1 LIDWYGS
8 ISPYQTFNLTT
19 ANTVFADLNGR
30 SGYPLK
36 FGIMEDKGALKYSC
50 PTSGLTESGTVACL
64 QGALMQ
70 DMDYINT
77 HYVNS
82 GVYWTDGGRP
92 IVAYFGGK
100 SDWPILIAADWDA
113 VWSAVKSHTDAYV
126 VPFKFVFQFG
136 SFTTSTY
143 DNGRYGWVQP
153 PVYSPTQQF
162 WWGSVTSASPTFL
175 DTLYSAGLNHPSQLT
190 IGALYKGFDDNAA
203 S

>member
-1 LIDWYGS
+1 MISEGCDINLIDWYGS

-19 ANTVFADLNGR
+19 ANTVFADLNSR

-82 GVYWTDGGRP
+82 GVYWTDGG
-92 IVAYFGGK
+92 ASY
-100 SDWPILIAADWDA
+100 SC
-113 VWSAVKSHTDAYV
+113 
-126 VPFKFVFQFG
+126 VFWRQVRLAHSYRCG
-136 SFTTSTY
+136 L
-143 DNGRYGWVQP
+143 GR
-153 PVYSPTQQF
+153 
-162 WWGSVTSASPTFL
+162 
-175 DTLYSAGLNHPSQLT
+175 GLEC
-190 IGALYKGFDDNAA
+190 G
-203 S
+203 